1 MAERSFDEP
10 AAEQLVN
17 IDRRRVDDSIVVSV
31 AGEIDTL
38 TTPRLRQAVGEAID
52 EAAGGSVIV
61 DLTSVTFLGSP
72 GLAAL
77 VEAVGQAQ
85 RQGGPLRVV
94 VDKSRPV
101 LRPIEL
107 TGLDDVLALY
117 ETVEEALHR

>member
-61 DLTSVTFLGSP
+61 DLTAVTFLGSP

-85 RQGGPLRVV
+85 RRGGPLRVV

-117 ETVEEALHR
+117 ETVEEALYR

>member
-85 RQGGPLRVV
+85 RRGGPLRVV

-117 ETVEEALHR
+117 ETVEEALYR

>member
-85 RQGGPLRVV
+85 RRGGPLRVV
-94 VDKSRPV
+94 VDRSRPV